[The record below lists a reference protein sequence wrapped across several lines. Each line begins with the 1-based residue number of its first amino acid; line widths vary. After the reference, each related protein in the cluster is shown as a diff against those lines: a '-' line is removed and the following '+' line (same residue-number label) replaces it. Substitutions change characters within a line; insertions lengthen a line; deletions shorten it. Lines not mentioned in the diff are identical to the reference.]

1 MVLPSWAFAES
12 LNEGTNM
19 RWRGALLLTVLFCCC
34 LVPVRVN
41 AAADESPL
49 PSKQKDGGLRSF
61 AVQGLIKELGAA
73 SRTVLVQHEAV
84 VGYMPAMTM
93 PFNVQESRELAGL
106 RAGDRISFRLR
117 VTDTESWIDHITR
130 ISTPQVSEPVQSKE
144 PLRTQPEGSRPRH
157 PLLDFKFTNEL
168 GQPVALGD
176 FRGQAL
182 AITFFFTR
190 CPIPDYCPRLSKNFQ
205 EAAKKLSAVPSGPT
219 NWHFLSVSFD
229 TEFDNP
235 RVLKAYAEQY
245 HYDPK
250 HWSFLMGPGEQIG
263 QLARLSDVTFERD
276 GASFNHNFRTLIID
290 TTGHL
295 QMVFTT
301 GGDLSEAI
309 VEEILKAAAATTQSV
324 SDNPAGGQEHEA
336 NQRQDPRFHGG

>member
-1 MVLPSWAFAES
+1 
-12 LNEGTNM
+12 M
-19 RWRGALLLTVLFCCC
+19 RSRCALFLSALFCSS
-34 LVPVRVN
+34 LPLIQVN
-41 AAADESPL
+41 VAGNEAAPSAKQNESRA
-49 PSKQKDGGLRSF
+49 RSF
-61 AVQGLIKELGAA
+61 AVRGVIKELWTDN
-73 SRTVLVQHEAV
+73 RTVLVQHEEVA
-84 VGYMPAMTM
+84 GYMPAMSM
-93 PFNVQESRELAGL
+93 PFKVQESKELAGL
-106 RAGDRISFRLR
+106 RAGDRISFQLR
-117 VTDTESWIDHITR
+117 VTDTESWIGDITR
-130 ISTPQVSEPVQSKE
+130 LGTLQVSEQVPSKE

-205 EAAKKLSAVPSGPT
+205 EAAKRLSAIPGGPT

-235 RVLKAYAEQY
+235 RVLKAYAEQH

-250 HWSFLMGPGEQIG
+250 HWSLLTGPAEQIG

-295 QMVFTT
+295 QMVFPT

-309 VEEILKAAAATTQSV
+309 VDEILKSAAVTTQSV
-324 SDNPAGGQEHEA
+324 SDNPTGGQEHEA
-336 NQRQDPRFHGG
+336 NQRQGPRFHGG

>member
-1 MVLPSWAFAES
+1 MWSERALFLMVWLCGGLVAMGADAACEAPS
-12 LNEGTNM
+12 
-19 RWRGALLLTVLFCCC
+19 
-34 LVPVRVN
+34 
-41 AAADESPL
+41 
-49 PSKQKDGGLRSF
+49 PSKELQHDMRSF
-61 AVQGLIKELGAA
+61 EASGIIKELGTDG
-73 SRTVLVQHEAV
+73 RTVLVQHEAV
-84 VGYMPAMTM
+84 PGYMPAMTM
-93 PFNVQESRELAGL
+93 PFKVRAPKELAGL

-117 VTDTESWIDHITR
+117 VTDTESWIDDITR
-130 ISTPQVSEPVQSKE
+130 IGTRQVSEQAPSIE
-144 PLRTQPEGSRPRH
+144 PLRTQPERSRPSH

-168 GQPVALGD
+168 GRHVTLGG

-205 EAAKKLSAVPSGPT
+205 QAAKRLSAMPGGPT

-245 HYDPK
+245 HYDPT
-250 HWSFLMGPGEQIG
+250 HWSFLTGPADQIG
-263 QLARLSDVTFERD
+263 QLARMSDVTFERD

-290 TTGHL
+290 ATSHL
-295 QMVFTT
+295 QMVFPT

-309 VEEILKAAAATTQSV
+309 IQEILKATAVTNQPV
-324 SDNPAGGQEHEA
+324 SGKLTGGQEHEA
-336 NQRQDPRFHGG
+336 NQTKQNPAFHGG